1 MGALPPMTAHQRRGG
16 RPLDPERP
24 PIEDAPPAPAPTEP
38 APAAS
43 EPGLR
48 AQFAATRQAAVNF
61 VRAHVE
67 LAKAEIDA
75 IKGEVARA
83 AALGGIAIASAIL
96 LALLLSIGGML
107 FVGEWVFGS
116 IGWGLLLGSELLI
129 AVAVMAILVAL
140 RIPGLAKD
148 IVVAL
153 VIGVVVGLVLGFDLP
168 NVLFRSMGDASGL
181 GVDAATRPL
190 VLGVITVGILGAV
203 LGLVLGARAGGG
215 SGAIGGLVGGLIVG
229 ALVGAFLSITFGV
242 RVGAA
247 LGVATFLLAWPV
259 LNGIRTQRQ
268 GIDTDALKKRFYPS
282 TTIDTTKES
291 IEWAKARV
299 PRTPRS

>member
-1 MGALPPMTAHQRRGG
+1 MTA
-16 RPLDPERP
+16 
-24 PIEDAPPAPAPTEP
+24 
-38 APAAS
+38 
-43 EPGLR
+43 
-48 AQFAATRQAAVNF
+48 F

-67 LAKAEIDA
+67 LARTELEA

-83 AALGGIAIASAIL
+83 AALGGVAIATGIL
-96 LALLLSIGGML
+96 LTLLVSIGGIL

-116 IGWGLLLGSELLI
+116 IGWGLLLGSELLVAI
-129 AVAVMAILVAL
+129 AVMAILVAL
-140 RIPGLAKD
+140 RIPGLATD
-148 IVVAL
+148 IIVAL

-168 NVLFRSMGDASGL
+168 NALFRSMGDASGL

-190 VLGVITVGILGAV
+190 VLGVISVGILGAV
-203 LGLVLGARAGGG
+203 LGLLLGARAGGG
-215 SGAIGGLVGGLIVG
+215 SGAIGGLIGGLVIGV
-229 ALVGAFLSITFGV
+229 LVGAFLSITFGL

-268 GIDTDALKKRFYPS
+268 GIDTEALKRRFYPA

-299 PRTPRS
+299 PRSPRS